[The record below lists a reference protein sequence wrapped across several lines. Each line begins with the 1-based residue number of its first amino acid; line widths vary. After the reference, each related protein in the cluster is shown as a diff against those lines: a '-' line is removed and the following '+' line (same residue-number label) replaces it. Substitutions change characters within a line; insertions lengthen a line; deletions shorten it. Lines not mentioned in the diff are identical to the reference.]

1 MNTLISLIYT
11 FLISYVISIIVSIIL
26 YRTTKNI
33 KDENVN
39 TMRSVCK
46 GFAFAPILNIMAIL
60 GLLFVWI
67 NLYIHLDKYCIKIYH
82 KMFGD

>member
-33 KDENVN
+33 KDDNVII
-39 TMRSVCK
+39 MRKLCK
-46 GFAFAPILNIMAIL
+46 ELAFAPLVNSAAIL

-82 KMFGD
+82 KLFGD

>member
-1 MNTLISLIYT
+1 MNNLMSLIYT
-11 FLISYVISIIVSIIL
+11 FLISYVISIILSVIL
-26 YRTTKNI
+26 YRITKNI

-39 TMRSVCK
+39 TMRSLCK
-46 GFAFAPILNIMAIL
+46 GFAFAPVLNSVAIL

-67 NLYIHLDKYCIKIYH
+67 NLYIHLDKYFIKIYH